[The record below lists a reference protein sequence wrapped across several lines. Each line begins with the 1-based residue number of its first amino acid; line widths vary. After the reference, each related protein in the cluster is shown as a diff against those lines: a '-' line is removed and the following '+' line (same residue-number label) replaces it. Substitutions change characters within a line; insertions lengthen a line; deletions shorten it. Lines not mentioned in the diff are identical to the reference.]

1 VIGNRVAVIVGGL
14 GIAAVAVAK
23 TARRRRAAVAT
34 APAAGPAGADPR
46 AAELRRKLDEVRA
59 VAEDRDEFEAAETPI
74 DQAEAPED
82 VDERRRRIHDEGR
95 AAAEEMRGDA

>member
-1 VIGNRVAVIVGGL
+1 MHQLSMDFVRVTEAAA
-14 GIAAVAVAK
+14 IAASAWIGTGEK
-23 TARRRRAAVAT
+23 EQ
-34 APAAGPAGADPR
+34 ADR

-82 VDERRRRIHDEGR
+82 VDERRRRIAELALAHDDLVVLFTDGIR
-95 AAAEEMRGDA
+95 SA